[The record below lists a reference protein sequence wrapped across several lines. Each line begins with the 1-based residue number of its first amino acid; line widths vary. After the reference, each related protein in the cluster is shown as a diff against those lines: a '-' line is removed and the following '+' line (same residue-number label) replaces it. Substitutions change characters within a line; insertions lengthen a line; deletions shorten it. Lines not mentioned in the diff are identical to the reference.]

1 MNTARRRRN
10 GPRSAGAQ
18 THGTARGT
26 RKTPG
31 GGRTPGKARRYN
43 RPACIYFARAVIALS
58 ALAIIVT
65 FYALATGVVVA
76 GSAEP
81 QPPIPPLV
89 VEDPAWYVE
98 ARDPMADDQMLTCV
112 EPTYSQEEL
121 ETLALVI
128 YQEAGGDACSD
139 ATRQMVGEVFLNRVA
154 DKRFPDTFQAVATQ
168 RAQYGRLYWTGIKW
182 AERASNAVEAAAVQR
197 SYDMAEALLTGSV
210 ERLLPEDVI
219 YQAEFEQGQEIV
231 AESDGFFFCR

>member
-10 GPRSAGAQ
+10 GPRSAGAR
-18 THGTARGT
+18 THETARGT

-98 ARDPMADDQMLTCV
+98 ARDPMADDKMLTCV

-154 DKRFPDTFQAVATQ
+154 DARYPDIFRDVATQ
-168 RAQYGRLYWTGIKW
+168 RAQYGRLYWTGLKW

-197 SYDMAEALLTGSV
+197 AYDMAEALLTGTV

-231 AESDGFFFCR
+231 AEGDGFFFCR

>member
-10 GPRSAGAQ
+10 GPRSAGAR
-18 THGTARGT
+18 THET
-26 RKTPG
+26 
-31 GGRTPGKARRYN
+31 TPGKRRT
-43 RPACIYFARAVIALS
+43 PACVYFARAVIMWAVLV
-58 ALAIIVT
+58 IGIT
-65 FYALATGVVVA
+65 FYALANGIVQA
-76 GSAEP
+76 GSAET

-98 ARDPMADDQMLTCV
+98 ARDPMADEQPLTCV
-112 EPTYSQEEL
+112 EPPYTQEEL

-154 DKRFPDTFQAVATQ
+154 DDRFPDTFLAVATQ
-168 RAQYGRLYWTGIKW
+168 RAQYGRLYWTGLKW
-182 AERASNAVEAAAVQR
+182 AERAGNAVEAAAVQR
-197 SYDMAEALLTGSV
+197 AYDMAEALLTGSV

-231 AESDGFFFCR
+231 AEGDGFFFCR